1 MPIKRTEKT
10 TKKSARMLRVAF
22 AGLPSAGKSTMIN
35 SIAGKRVLESGVCR
49 TTTDVCV
56 VGAKP
61 LRIPGAKFVQAD
73 LRSDDGVEFR
83 ALDMPGVCDAE
94 DTTGSFDSV
103 TLDRIAEC
111 DVVVWVTDARTAF
124 VTNHEVAALG
134 RVRTELAR
142 LSDEGVLCQLAIV
155 LSKYEAP
162 RTHTRRTIELLD
174 GEIGTYTEESTVEHS
189 VERATRM
196 FDDAVIMKFNA
207 FDRIVRTGSDA
218 LRALVPR
225 THAVSDGF
233 QQWPLKWATENVTER
248 RLELLT
254 RVLRNTRLRA
264 IAAERSVCVLMSRV
278 APSPVYDTPF
288 EFLFVLRTGTVS
300 AVSETTVFS
309 LPVMMDGAVDD
320 KLLCGIGI
328 GSENVYMQHGFMH
341 TGGGICNRAILG
353 QLIAPLVRP
362 VYGDVFVV
370 PLSATYNASHTCA
383 IVQSCFKEH
392 WGVCTDDSGENT
404 KYVLKVGEAS
414 AGHLRALVALAP
426 KGLCLRCIKK

>member
-1 MPIKRTEKT
+1 
-10 TKKSARMLRVAF
+10 MLRVAF

-49 TTTDVCV
+49 TTKEVCV
-56 VGAKP
+56 VGAKH
-61 LRIPGAKFVQAD
+61 LRIPGARFVQAD
-73 LRSDDGVEFR
+73 LRSDDGVEFC
-83 ALDMPGVCDAE
+83 ALDLPGVCDAE
-94 DTTGSFDSV
+94 DATGSFDSV

-134 RVRTELAR
+134 RVRSELER
-142 LSDEGVLCQLAIV
+142 LSEEGVLCHLAIV

-189 VERATRM
+189 VERARRM
-196 FDDAVIMKFNA
+196 FGDAVIVKFNA
-207 FDRIVRTGSDA
+207 FDRIMRTGSEA

-233 QQWPLKWATENVTER
+233 EQWPLKWATENVTER

-264 IAAERSVCVLMSRV
+264 IAAERSVCVLMSRL

-288 EFLFVLRTGTVS
+288 EFLFVRRNRDAKG
-300 AVSETTVFS
+300 SETTVFS
-309 LPVMMDGAVDD
+309 LPVMMDSAVDD
-320 KLLCGIGI
+320 KLLCGIAP
-328 GSENVYMQHGFMH
+328 ENVYMHHGFISS
-341 TGGGICNRAILG
+341 GGWMIGGARIG
-353 QLIAPLVRP
+353 QVIAPLVRP

-370 PLSATYNASHTCA
+370 PLSAGYHPGHTCPIQGA
-383 IVQSCFKEH
+383 KERL
-392 WGVCTDDSGENT
+392 GVCTGDSGANT

-414 AGHLRALVALAP
+414 AGHLRELVALAP
-426 KGLCLRCIKK
+426 NGLCVKCIKK

>member
-1 MPIKRTEKT
+1 
-10 TKKSARMLRVAF
+10 MLRVAF

-49 TTTDVCV
+49 TTTEVCV

-61 LRIPGAKFVQAD
+61 LRIPGARFVQAD
-73 LRSDDGVEFR
+73 LRSDDGVEFC
-83 ALDMPGVCDAE
+83 ALDLPGVCDAE
-94 DTTGSFDSV
+94 DATGSFDSV

-134 RVRTELAR
+134 RVRSELER
-142 LSDEGVLCQLAIV
+142 LSEEGVLCHLAIV

-189 VERATRM
+189 VERAKRM
-196 FDDAVIMKFNA
+196 FDDAVIVKFNA
-207 FDRIVRTGSDA
+207 FDRIMRTGSEA

-233 QQWPLKWATENVTER
+233 EQWPLKWATENVTER

-288 EFLFVLRTGTVS
+288 EFLFVRRTGTVS

-309 LPVMMDGAVDD
+309 LPVMMDSAVDD
-320 KLLCGIGI
+320 KLLCGIE
-328 GSENVYMQHGFMH
+328 SEKVYMHHGFISS
-341 TGGGICNRAILG
+341 GVGICNRARLE

-392 WGVCTDDSGENT
+392 WGVWADDSGANT

-414 AGHLRALVALAP
+414 PGHLRELVALGP